1 MQEDKNKVETILFTT
16 GRFIGLEELGRLAG
30 IGSLGYLKEV
40 IDELKKGYETKNGS
54 LQITEQGSKYK
65 LAIKKE
71 ALSIMKVTSSD
82 ALAEILG
89 CAVLAGE
96 LSLLSS
102 LAEGSLAKAHTRLG
116 R

>member
-1 MQEDKNKVETILFTT
+1 MGVTSMKV
-16 GRFIGLEELGRLAG
+16 LENRDLYISVYLPAIMLGTMG
-30 IGSLGYLKEV
+30 GG
-40 IDELKKGYETKNGS
+40 T
-54 LQITEQGSKYK
+54 K

-71 ALSIMKVTSSD
+71 AVSIMKVTSSD